1 MFGASEGGTETRML
15 SVHKLTV
22 FGVLRISV
30 PVVRAAIVEFAKARA
45 LSSEAG
51 RKITPL
57 EWETL
62 TMEIGLRV
70 GETLLDKIKSSEH
83 VIDV

>member
-1 MFGASEGGTETRML
+1 MFGASADATGTRRIA
-15 SVHKLTV
+15 VHKLTV

-30 PVVRAAIVEFAKARA
+30 PVVRAAFIEFAKARA

-62 TMEIGLRV
+62 AMEIGLRV
-70 GETLLDKIKSSEH
+70 GETLLDKIKASEH
-83 VIDV
+83 IIDV